1 MYYSLSNLHV
11 MWEIDPWKPNECS
24 HPSQEVFQSHL
35 STPMRCSSPRALTH
49 LWTHSNKVSVSVTS
63 WYPEDMQ
70 NMQWKHGGGCISL
83 IACSIYKVIHK
94 KYDDQLDKHDISSVI
109 LKYRCMHYFLL
120 ESKTPPFLR
129 RSYMQDN
136 MLIWSHRSNWLF
148 Y

>member
-1 MYYSLSNLHV
+1 MYQIATYCPYEPLLLESLSA
-11 MWEIDPWKPNECS
+11 ME
-24 HPSQEVFQSHL
+24 
-35 STPMRCSSPRALTH
+35 SSLKH
-49 LWTHSNKVSVSVTS
+49 D
-63 WYPEDMQ
+63 DMQ
-70 NMQWKHGGGCISL
+70 GMNENLVEDEYHLL
-83 IACSIYKVIHK
+83 IACSTYKVIHK